1 MGKGLAREFLDFI
14 NRGNVV
20 DLAVAVIIG
29 AAFTK
34 VVQAVVELFTTA
46 ALNPTMAELGIDSIS
61 SWPAG
66 NLLVALLNFVV
77 VAAVVVKSRTT
88 HNDTALETSLLQSSA
103 EPLHGLRQLLLAF
116 RSRIG
121 FGGAVPEPLHALD
134 HHKHNR
140 RHDHKVQQCHQKV
153 ACWPAAD

>member
-1 MGKGLAREFLDFI
+1 MQGNPMGKGLGREFLDFI

-46 ALNPTMAELGIDSIS
+46 ALNPTMAELGIDSID

-77 VAAVVVKSRTT
+77 VAVVMFLVVKSVERLRHRTAKA
-88 HNDTALETSLLQSSA
+88 DPAVDSQKQLAQAVARLSAALEQ
-103 EPLHGLRQLLLAF
+103 
-116 RSRIG
+116 
-121 FGGAVPEPLHALD
+121 
-134 HHKHNR
+134 R
-140 RHDHKVQQCHQKV
+140 RL
-153 ACWPAAD
+153 

>member
-1 MGKGLAREFLDFI
+1 MGKGLGREFLDFI
-14 NRGNVV
+14 NRGNGV

-77 VAAVVVKSRTT
+77 VAAVVFVVVKSVERLRHRTAKA
-88 HNDTALETSLLQSSA
+88 DPAAESQKQLAQAVERLSAALE
-103 EPLHGLRQLLLAF
+103 E
-116 RSRIG
+116 
-121 FGGAVPEPLHALD
+121 
-134 HHKHNR
+134 R
-140 RHDHKVQQCHQKV
+140 RL
-153 ACWPAAD
+153 

>member
-1 MGKGLAREFLDFI
+1 MSIGLGREFLDFI

-46 ALNPTMAELGIDSIS
+46 ALNPTMAELGINSIS

-77 VAAVVVKSRTT
+77 VAAVVFVVVKSVERLKHRTAKA
-88 HNDTALETSLLQSSA
+88 DPAAESQKQLAQAVERLSAALE
-103 EPLHGLRQLLLAF
+103 E
-116 RSRIG
+116 
-121 FGGAVPEPLHALD
+121 
-134 HHKHNR
+134 R
-140 RHDHKVQQCHQKV
+140 RL
-153 ACWPAAD
+153 

>member
-1 MGKGLAREFLDFI
+1 MGKGLGREFLNFI

-34 VVQAVVELFTTA
+34 VVQAVVDLFTTA
-46 ALNPTMAELGIDSIS
+46 ALNPAMGELGIDELS

-77 VAAVVVKSRTT
+77 VAAVVFVVVKSVERLKHRTAKA
-88 HNDTALETSLLQSSA
+88 DPAAESQKKLAEAVDRLSAALE
-103 EPLHGLRQLLLAF
+103 E
-116 RSRIG
+116 
-121 FGGAVPEPLHALD
+121 
-134 HHKHNR
+134 R
-140 RHDHKVQQCHQKV
+140 RL
-153 ACWPAAD
+153 

>member
-1 MGKGLAREFLDFI
+1 MAKGLWKEFLNFI

-34 VVQAVVELFTTA
+34 VVQAVVDLFTTA
-46 ALNPTMAELGIDSIS
+46 ALNPAMGELGIDELS

-77 VAAVVVKSRTT
+77 VAAVVFVVVKSVERLKHRTAKA
-88 HNDTALETSLLQSSA
+88 DPAAESQKKLAEAVDRLSAALE
-103 EPLHGLRQLLLAF
+103 E
-116 RSRIG
+116 
-121 FGGAVPEPLHALD
+121 
-134 HHKHNR
+134 R
-140 RHDHKVQQCHQKV
+140 RL
-153 ACWPAAD
+153 

>member
-1 MGKGLAREFLDFI
+1 MGKGLGREFLNFI

-34 VVQAVVELFTTA
+34 VVQAVVELFTTT
-46 ALNPTMAELGIDSIS
+46 ALNPTMAELGIDELS

-77 VAAVVVKSRTT
+77 VAAVVFVVVKSVERLRHRTAKE
-88 HNDTALETSLLQSSA
+88 DPAAESQKKLAEAVDRLSAALEEHRL
-103 EPLHGLRQLLLAF
+103 
-116 RSRIG
+116 
-121 FGGAVPEPLHALD
+121 
-134 HHKHNR
+134 
-140 RHDHKVQQCHQKV
+140 
-153 ACWPAAD
+153 

>member
-1 MGKGLAREFLDFI
+1 MQGNPMGKGLGREFLDFI

-46 ALNPTMAELGIDSIS
+46 ALNPTMAELGIDSIDR
-61 SWPAG
+61 WPAG

-77 VAAVVVKSRTT
+77 VAAVVFVVVKSVERLRHRTAKA
-88 HNDTALETSLLQSSA
+88 DPASDSQKQLAQAVERLSAALEQ
-103 EPLHGLRQLLLAF
+103 
-116 RSRIG
+116 
-121 FGGAVPEPLHALD
+121 
-134 HHKHNR
+134 R
-140 RHDHKVQQCHQKV
+140 RL
-153 ACWPAAD
+153 

>member
-1 MGKGLAREFLDFI
+1 MGNGLGREFLDFI

-77 VAAVVVKSRTT
+77 VAAVVFVVVKSVERLSA
-88 HNDTALETSLLQSSA
+88 ALEQ
-103 EPLHGLRQLLLAF
+103 
-116 RSRIG
+116 
-121 FGGAVPEPLHALD
+121 
-134 HHKHNR
+134 R
-140 RHDHKVQQCHQKV
+140 RL
-153 ACWPAAD
+153 

>member
-1 MGKGLAREFLDFI
+1 MGKGLGREFLDFI

-46 ALNPTMAELGIDSIS
+46 APNPTMAALGIDSIS

-66 NLLVALLNFVV
+66 NLLVALLHFVV
-77 VAAVVVKSRTT
+77 VAAVVFVVVKSVERLRHRTAKA
-88 HNDTALETSLLQSSA
+88 DPAAESQKQLAQAVERLSAALE
-103 EPLHGLRQLLLAF
+103 E
-116 RSRIG
+116 
-121 FGGAVPEPLHALD
+121 
-134 HHKHNR
+134 R
-140 RHDHKVQQCHQKV
+140 RL
-153 ACWPAAD
+153 

>member
-1 MGKGLAREFLDFI
+1 MQGNPMGKGLGREFLDFI

-46 ALNPTMAELGIDSIS
+46 ALNPTMAELGIDSID

-77 VAAVVVKSRTT
+77 VAAVVFVVVKSVERLRHRTPKA
-88 HNDTALETSLLQSSA
+88 DPAVDSQQQLAQAVERLSAALEQ
-103 EPLHGLRQLLLAF
+103 
-116 RSRIG
+116 
-121 FGGAVPEPLHALD
+121 
-134 HHKHNR
+134 R
-140 RHDHKVQQCHQKV
+140 RL
-153 ACWPAAD
+153 

>member
-1 MGKGLAREFLDFI
+1 MGKGLGREFLNFI

-34 VVQAVVELFTTA
+34 VVQAVVDLFTTA
-46 ALNPTMAELGIDSIS
+46 ALNPAMGELGIDELS

-77 VAAVVVKSRTT
+77 VAAVVFVVVKSVERLKHRTAKA
-88 HNDTALETSLLQSSA
+88 DPAAESQKKLAEAVDRLSAALEEHRL
-103 EPLHGLRQLLLAF
+103 
-116 RSRIG
+116 
-121 FGGAVPEPLHALD
+121 
-134 HHKHNR
+134 
-140 RHDHKVQQCHQKV
+140 
-153 ACWPAAD
+153 

>member
-1 MGKGLAREFLDFI
+1 MGKGLGREFLDFI

-77 VAAVVVKSRTT
+77 VAAVVFVVVKSVERLRHRTAKA
-88 HNDTALETSLLQSSA
+88 DPAAASQKQLAQAVERLSAALE
-103 EPLHGLRQLLLAF
+103 E
-116 RSRIG
+116 
-121 FGGAVPEPLHALD
+121 
-134 HHKHNR
+134 R
-140 RHDHKVQQCHQKV
+140 RL
-153 ACWPAAD
+153 

>member
-1 MGKGLAREFLDFI
+1 MGKGLGREFLDFI

-77 VAAVVVKSRTT
+77 VAAVVFVVVKSVERLRLRTAKP
-88 HNDTALETSLLQSSA
+88 DPAAESQKQLAQAVERLSAALE
-103 EPLHGLRQLLLAF
+103 E
-116 RSRIG
+116 
-121 FGGAVPEPLHALD
+121 
-134 HHKHNR
+134 R
-140 RHDHKVQQCHQKV
+140 RL
-153 ACWPAAD
+153 

>member
-1 MGKGLAREFLDFI
+1 MGKGLGREFLDFI

-46 ALNPTMAELGIDSIS
+46 ALNPTMAELGIDSID

-66 NLLVALLNFVV
+66 KLMVALLNFVV
-77 VAAVVVKSRTT
+77 VAVVMFVVVKSAERLRHRTAKADPSVESQKQLT
-88 HNDTALETSLLQSSA
+88 QAVERLSAALEQ
-103 EPLHGLRQLLLAF
+103 
-116 RSRIG
+116 
-121 FGGAVPEPLHALD
+121 
-134 HHKHNR
+134 R
-140 RHDHKVQQCHQKV
+140 RL
-153 ACWPAAD
+153 

>member
-1 MGKGLAREFLDFI
+1 MGKGLGREFLDFI

-20 DLAVAVIIG
+20 DRAVAVIIG

-77 VAAVVVKSRTT
+77 VAAVKSVERLKHRTAKA
-88 HNDTALETSLLQSSA
+88 DPAAESQKQLAQAVERLSAALE
-103 EPLHGLRQLLLAF
+103 E
-116 RSRIG
+116 
-121 FGGAVPEPLHALD
+121 
-134 HHKHNR
+134 R
-140 RHDHKVQQCHQKV
+140 RL
-153 ACWPAAD
+153 

>member
-1 MGKGLAREFLDFI
+1 MSKGLGREFLDFI

-46 ALNPTMAELGIDSIS
+46 ALNPTMADLGIDSIE

-66 NLLVALLNFVV
+66 NLLVALLNFAV
-77 VAAVVVKSRTT
+77 VAAVLFVVVKSVERLRHRTAKA
-88 HNDTALETSLLQSSA
+88 DPVAESQKQLAQAVERLSAALE
-103 EPLHGLRQLLLAF
+103 E
-116 RSRIG
+116 
-121 FGGAVPEPLHALD
+121 
-134 HHKHNR
+134 R
-140 RHDHKVQQCHQKV
+140 RL
-153 ACWPAAD
+153 

>member
-1 MGKGLAREFLDFI
+1 MGKGLGREFLDFI

-29 AAFTK
+29 AAFTT

-77 VAAVVVKSRTT
+77 VAAVVFVVVKSVERLRLRTAKP
-88 HNDTALETSLLQSSA
+88 DPAAESQKQLAQAVERLSAALE
-103 EPLHGLRQLLLAF
+103 E
-116 RSRIG
+116 
-121 FGGAVPEPLHALD
+121 
-134 HHKHNR
+134 R
-140 RHDHKVQQCHQKV
+140 RL
-153 ACWPAAD
+153 